1 MRAAAAA
8 ERLRRP
14 SGTAMRRSGVMRG
27 SEAPLTKG
35 SSRAW
40 DPDRA
45 AREAGERASRSGL
58 RPNANG
64 SGKRCEHPEEAYAD
78 MRYRSADKV
87 CPGECADRL
96 GCKLT
101 LLCPP
106 APAPA
111 HVSFAVQFARAM
123 SRPGQRSHNRRIS
136 DEVAHHSPA
145 STPKRHTL
153 TLATGTTTRFVQ
165 FAADGCRA
173 RSTAPRTSPAAPML
187 KSARPKPWTKCGVP
201 ALCRRARCRLSGA
214 HAVLTRS
221 GSSRVPTRADRV
233 QRCSSVPHSGQW
245 RTQNGTLSSSTS

>member
-8 ERLRRP
+8 ERLHRP

-101 LLCPP
+101 LLPTLRLHLLTSLSLCSLQGPCH
-106 APAPA
+106 AQG
-111 HVSFAVQFARAM
+111 SGAR
-123 SRPGQRSHNRRIS
+123 
-136 DEVAHHSPA
+136 
-145 STPKRHTL
+145 
-153 TLATGTTTRFVQ
+153 TG
-165 FAADGCRA
+165 A
-173 RSTAPRTSPAAPML
+173 
-187 KSARPKPWTKCGVP
+187 SART
-201 ALCRRARCRLSGA
+201 
-214 HAVLTRS
+214 
-221 GSSRVPTRADRV
+221 
-233 QRCSSVPHSGQW
+233 
-245 RTQNGTLSSSTS
+245 